1 VQDNTYSRLQEK
13 DKMSGTPPSSSP
25 GITGFIEIFEG
36 RLNKMKLH
44 LKEELTKAKH
54 ERNRKLIKSQLSDA
68 KKLNKT
74 LKEMRNANTKLC
86 PHCGEKL

>member
-1 VQDNTYSRLQEK
+1 
-13 DKMSGTPPSSSP
+13 MSGTPASSSP
-25 GITGFIEIFEG
+25 GISGFIEIFDG

-54 ERNRKLIKSQLSDA
+54 DRDRKAIRRIIADARKL
-68 KKLNKT
+68 NRT
-74 LKEMRNANTKLC
+74 LKEMRNANTRLC

>member
-1 VQDNTYSRLQEK
+1 
-13 DKMSGTPPSSSP
+13 MSGTPASSSP

-44 LKEELTKAKH
+44 LKEELSKAKG
-54 ERNRKLIKSQLSDA
+54 ERDRKAIRRITADA
-68 KKLNKT
+68 KKLNRT

>member
-1 VQDNTYSRLQEK
+1 MT
-13 DKMSGTPPSSSP
+13 GTPAHSSP

-44 LKEELTKAKH
+44 LKEELSKAKH
-54 ERNRKLIKSQLSDA
+54 ERDKNAIRRIVADA

-74 LKEMRNANTKLC
+74 LKEMRNVNTKLC

>member
-1 VQDNTYSRLQEK
+1 
-13 DKMSGTPPSSSP
+13 MSGTPLDKGP

-44 LKEELTKAKH
+44 LKEELGKTKTDRDRKAI
-54 ERNRKLIKSQLSDA
+54 RRITADARKL
-68 KKLNKT
+68 NRT
-74 LKEMRNANTKLC
+74 LKEMRNAATKLC

>member
-1 VQDNTYSRLQEK
+1 
-13 DKMSGTPPSSSP
+13 MSGTPSNSGP

-54 ERNRKLIKSQLSDA
+54 ERNRKLIKSQLADA
-68 KKLNKT
+68 RKLNKT
-74 LKEMRNANTKLC
+74 LKDMRNVNTTLC

>member
-1 VQDNTYSRLQEK
+1 MKT
-13 DKMSGTPPSSSP
+13 SGTPSSSSP
-25 GITGFIEIFEG
+25 GISGFVEIFDG

-44 LKEELTKAKH
+44 LKEELSKAKH
-54 ERNRKLIKSQLSDA
+54 DRDRKAIRRIIADA
-68 KKLNKT
+68 RKLNKT

>member
-1 VQDNTYSRLQEK
+1 MNE
-13 DKMSGTPPSSSP
+13 TPASSSP

-36 RLNKMKLH
+36 RLQKMKLH
-44 LKEELTKAKH
+44 LKEELGKAKH
-54 ERNRKLIKSQLSDA
+54 DRDRKAIRRITADA

>member
-1 VQDNTYSRLQEK
+1 MS
-13 DKMSGTPPSSSP
+13 SGTPPSSSP

-44 LKEELTKAKH
+44 LKEELGKAKH
-54 ERNRKLIKSQLSDA
+54 DRDRKAIRRITADA
-68 KKLNKT
+68 RKLNKT

-86 PHCGEKL
+86 PHCGEKI

>member
-1 VQDNTYSRLQEK
+1 
-13 DKMSGTPPSSSP
+13 MSEST

-36 RLNKMKLH
+36 RLQKMKLH
-44 LKEELTKAKH
+44 LKEELSKAKSD
-54 ERNRKLIKSQLSDA
+54 RDRKTIRRITADA

>member
-1 VQDNTYSRLQEK
+1 MN
-13 DKMSGTPPSSSP
+13 GTPASSSP

-44 LKEELTKAKH
+44 LKEELSKAKG

-68 KKLNKT
+68 RKLNRT
-74 LKEMRNANTKLC
+74 LKEMRNANIKMC

>member
-1 VQDNTYSRLQEK
+1 
-13 DKMSGTPPSSSP
+13 MSGTPADKGL

-44 LKEELTKAKH
+44 LKEELGTTKNDRDRKAI
-54 ERNRKLIKSQLSDA
+54 RRITTDARKL
-68 KKLNKT
+68 NRT
-74 LKEMRNANTKLC
+74 LKEMRNSTTKLC

>member
-1 VQDNTYSRLQEK
+1 
-13 DKMSGTPPSSSP
+13 MSEST

-44 LKEELTKAKH
+44 LKEELGKAKH
-54 ERNRKLIKSQLSDA
+54 DRDRKAIRRITTDA
-68 KKLNKT
+68 RKLNKT
-74 LKEMRNANTKLC
+74 LKEMRNANNKLC

>member
-1 VQDNTYSRLQEK
+1 MS
-13 DKMSGTPPSSSP
+13 SGTPPSSSP
-25 GITGFIEIFEG
+25 GISGFIEIFDG

-54 ERNRKLIKSQLSDA
+54 DRDRKAIRRIIADARKLNQ
-68 KKLNKT
+68 T
-74 LKEMRNANTKLC
+74 LKEMRNANTRLC

>member
-1 VQDNTYSRLQEK
+1 MN
-13 DKMSGTPPSSSP
+13 GTPASSSP
-25 GITGFIEIFEG
+25 GISGFIEIFDG

-44 LKEELTKAKH
+44 LKEELSKTKH
-54 ERNRKLIKSQLSDA
+54 ERDRKAIRKIIADARKL
-68 KKLNKT
+68 NRT

>member
-1 VQDNTYSRLQEK
+1 
-13 DKMSGTPPSSSP
+13 MSGTPPSQGP

-44 LKEELTKAKH
+44 LKEELSKAKH
-54 ERNRKLIKSQLSDA
+54 ERDKNAIRRIVADA

-74 LKEMRNANTKLC
+74 LKEMRNVNTRLC

>member
-1 VQDNTYSRLQEK
+1 MNATPA
-13 DKMSGTPPSSSP
+13 DKSP

-44 LKEELTKAKH
+44 LKEELSKAKTD
-54 ERNRKLIKSQLSDA
+54 RDRKAIRRITADA
-68 KKLNKT
+68 RKLNKT
-74 LKEMRNANTKLC
+74 LKEMRNAATKLC

>member
-1 VQDNTYSRLQEK
+1 
-13 DKMSGTPPSSSP
+13 MSGTPANSSP

-44 LKEELTKAKH
+44 LKAELGKAKH
-54 ERNRKLIKSQLSDA
+54 ERNRKMIKSQLSDA
-68 KKLNKT
+68 RKLNKT
-74 LKEMRNANTKLC
+74 LKEMRNANNKLC

>member
-1 VQDNTYSRLQEK
+1 
-13 DKMSGTPPSSSP
+13 MSEST

-36 RLNKMKLH
+36 RLQKMKLH
-44 LKEELTKAKH
+44 LKEELSKAKH
-54 ERNRKLIKSQLSDA
+54 ERDKNAIRRIVADA

-74 LKEMRNANTKLC
+74 LKEMRHVTSKRC

>member
-1 VQDNTYSRLQEK
+1 MS
-13 DKMSGTPPSSSP
+13 SGTPPSSSP

-44 LKEELTKAKH
+44 LKAELGKAKH
-54 ERNRKLIKSQLSDA
+54 ERDRKMIKSQLSDA
-68 KKLNKT
+68 RKLNKT
-74 LKEMRNANTKLC
+74 LKEMRNSNTKLC

>member
-1 VQDNTYSRLQEK
+1 
-13 DKMSGTPPSSSP
+13 MSETPASSSP
-25 GITGFIEIFEG
+25 GISGFIEIFDG

-44 LKEELTKAKH
+44 LKEELSKAKH
-54 ERNRKLIKSQLSDA
+54 DRDRKAIRRILADA
-68 KKLNKT
+68 RKLNKT

>member
-1 VQDNTYSRLQEK
+1 MNATPA
-13 DKMSGTPPSSSP
+13 DKSP

-44 LKEELTKAKH
+44 LKEELGKAKH
-54 ERNRKLIKSQLSDA
+54 ERDKQAIKRIVTDA

-74 LKEMRNANTKLC
+74 LKEMRNANTRLC

>member
-1 VQDNTYSRLQEK
+1 MN
-13 DKMSGTPPSSSP
+13 GTPASSSP
-25 GITGFIEIFEG
+25 GISGFIEIFEG

-54 ERNRKLIKSQLSDA
+54 DRDRKAIRRIIVDA
-68 KKLNKT
+68 RKLNKT
-74 LKEMRNANTKLC
+74 LKELRKTNIQLC

>member
-1 VQDNTYSRLQEK
+1 
-13 DKMSGTPPSSSP
+13 MSSTPASNSL

-44 LKEELTKAKH
+44 LKEELGKAKH
-54 ERNRKLIKSQLSDA
+54 ERDRKKIKSQLSDA
-68 KKLNKT
+68 RKLNKT